1 MRLHN
6 GREYKGPRL
15 ASQFALVRP
24 GCEIVSCQHAARR
37 TGSEEVESKSRWLT
51 TTGAGQAPVAFGG
64 S

>member
-6 GREYKGPRL
+6 GREYKDSLL

-24 GCEIVSCQHAARR
+24 GCEIVSCQRAARR
-37 TGSEEVESKSRWLT
+37 VGNEEVESKSRWLT
-51 TTGAGQAPVAFGG
+51 TTGAGQAPVTFGG